1 MPGAGSFLFPVLVA
15 TAVMVRMEVAQH
27 RTATGEQHDH
37 HRKPR
42 QVARQRPV
50 LRVWPFAEPI
60 LLVPAGVDLKGQHRK
75 SSFCQAAS
83 ATTAVADGGY
93 RAGTV
98 RTV

>member
-37 HRKPR
+37 HRKPC
-42 QVARQRPV
+42 QVASERPV
-50 LRVWPFAEPI
+50 LRLWPFAEPV
-60 LLVPAGVDLKGQHRK
+60 LLVPAGVDFNGQHRK
-75 SSFCQAAS
+75 YSYCQAAS
-83 ATTAVADGGY
+83 ATTAVADDAY